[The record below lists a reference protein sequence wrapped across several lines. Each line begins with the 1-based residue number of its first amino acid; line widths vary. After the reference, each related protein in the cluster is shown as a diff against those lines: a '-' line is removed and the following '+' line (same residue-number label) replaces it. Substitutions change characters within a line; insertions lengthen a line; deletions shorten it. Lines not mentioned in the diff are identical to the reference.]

1 MLKSWNRREF
11 LWGVS
16 QSALALLVMG
26 RASGQVVAAS
36 KPTSV
41 LVLGAG
47 LSGLYTALL
56 LEAKGL
62 SVTVLEA
69 RERVGGRVHT
79 LDDIPGKPEA
89 GAQALSE
96 RYRRLLALAERLQ
109 VPTEPSL
116 GLDKESLLYI
126 RGQAVL
132 PKDWAI
138 SAANHLA
145 KSEHSLLPQELLSHY
160 LRKHNPLE
168 NANAWIKSKYSDIDI
183 PLDKYLR
190 AQGASNEALR
200 LIDFNPASLFNSI
213 NTTSALWALRNDQR
227 AQTRSQHPMHI
238 QSGNS
243 RLPEK
248 MAASLKSPVQLNKVV
263 ESIRSQA
270 TGVKVYC
277 SDGSKFDADY
287 AVVTLPFSVLRQVEI
302 TPPLPKIQ
310 AQAVQELPYTAV
322 TQIRFQVGHPFWE
335 TDGYPPMMWTDSL
348 LESVLP
354 VRDKQGRVQSLV
366 SWATGTNAKQ
376 LDAMSADTLTK
387 YVTSELTRIRPGTEE
402 NVEILHV
409 VSWGRDPYALGAYS
423 HFAPGQIRRFQD
435 KMAKPWQRI
444 HFAGEHTAI
453 ASGGMESA
461 LESGERVSSEILA
474 RIGLLSPQAQAQ

>member
-1 MLKSWNRREF
+1 MTKSWNRREF
-11 LWGVS
+11 LWSMS
-16 QSALALLVMG
+16 QSALALLVTG
-26 RASGQVVAAS
+26 RASRQVMVAS
-36 KPTSV
+36 KPTTSV

-62 SVTVLEA
+62 SVRVLEA
-69 RERVGGRVHT
+69 RDRVGGRVHT

-89 GAQALSE
+89 GAQSLSE
-96 RYRRLLALAERLQ
+96 KYRRLLALAERLQ
-109 VPTEPSL
+109 VPTEPRL

-132 PKDWAI
+132 QKDWAI
-138 SAANHLA
+138 SAANQLA
-145 KSEHSLLPQELLSHY
+145 KSERSLLPPELLSHY

-168 NANAWIKSKYSDIDI
+168 NAMAWIKPKYSDLDI

-200 LIDFNPASLFNSI
+200 LINFNPASLFNSI
-213 NTTSALWALRNDQR
+213 NHTSALWALRNDQR
-227 AQTRSQHPMHI
+227 AQTRSRQPMHI
-238 QSGNS
+238 QNGNS

-248 MAASLKSPVQLNKVV
+248 MAASLKSPVQLNKIV
-263 ESIRSQA
+263 ESIHSQA

-287 AVVTLPFSVLRQVEI
+287 TVVTLPFSVLRQVEI

-310 AQAVQELPYTAV
+310 AQAVQELPYTTV

-354 VRDKQGRVQSLV
+354 VRDEQGRVESLV

-376 LDAMSADTLTK
+376 LDGMSADALAK
-387 YVTSELTRIRPGTEE
+387 YVTSEMTRIRPGTEGK
-402 NVEILHV
+402 VEILSV
-409 VSWGRDPYALGAYS
+409 VSWGRDRYALGAYS
-423 HFAPGQIRRFQD
+423 HFAPGQIQRFQD
-435 KMAKPWQRI
+435 KMSKPWQRI
-444 HFAGEHTAI
+444 FFAGEHTAI
-453 ASGGMESA
+453 VSGGMESA
-461 LESGERVSSEILA
+461 LESGERVSNEILT
-474 RIGLLSPQAQAQ
+474 RIGLRSSQASS

>member
-1 MLKSWNRREF
+1 MTLKNWNRREF
-11 LWGVS
+11 LWGMS

-26 RASGQVVAAS
+26 RASGQVVAANKS
-36 KPTSV
+36 TSV

-62 SVTVLEA
+62 SVRVLEA
-69 RERVGGRVHT
+69 RERVGGRIQT

-89 GAQALSE
+89 GGQALSE
-96 RYRRLLALAERLQ
+96 EYHRLLALAERLQ
-109 VPTEPSL
+109 VPTEHSK
-116 GLDKESLLYI
+116 GLDKELLLHI

-132 PKDWAI
+132 PQDWAV
-138 SAANHLA
+138 STANQLAA
-145 KSEHSLLPQELLSHY
+145 SERQVLPQKLLSHY
-160 LRKHNPLE
+160 LRQHNPLE
-168 NANAWIKSKYSDIDI
+168 SARAWINPKYADLDI
-183 PLDKYLR
+183 PLDKYLL

-200 LIDFNPASLFNSI
+200 LIDFNPGTHFNSI
-213 NTTSALWALRNDQR
+213 KTTSSLWALRNDQR
-227 AQTRSQHPMHI
+227 DQIRSKQSMHI
-238 QSGNS
+238 QNGNS

-263 ESIRSQA
+263 ESIHSQA
-270 TGVKVYC
+270 TGVKVHC

-287 AVVTLPFSVLRQVEI
+287 VVVTLPFSVLRQVEI

-322 TQIRFQVGHPFWE
+322 TQIHFTVRHPFWE
-335 TDGYPPMMWTDSL
+335 TDGYPPMMWTDSR
-348 LESVLP
+348 LERVSP
-354 VRDKQGRVQSLV
+354 IRDEQGRVQSLV
-366 SWATGTNAKQ
+366 CWANGSNAKQ
-376 LDAMSADTLTK
+376 LDAMSADALAK
-387 YVTSELTRIRPGTEE
+387 YVTSELTRIRPGTEG
-402 NVEILHV
+402 NIDIVRV
-409 VSWGRDPYALGAYS
+409 VSWGRDRYALGAYS
-423 HFAPGQIRRFQD
+423 HFAPGQVRRFQD

-461 LESGERVSSEILA
+461 LESGERVSKEILA
-474 RIGLLSPQAQAQ
+474 GIGLLSP